1 MSESS
6 TIRNVAIVA
15 HVDHG
20 KTSLVDCMFRTAGA
34 LQRGSEDT
42 DRLLDSNDLERE
54 RGITILSKNAAIE
67 WRDVHI
73 NLIDTP
79 GHADFGGQ
87 VERVLSMADG
97 VLLVVDAF
105 EGPMPQTRFVLQK
118 AFDFGLSPLVVVNK
132 MDRKDARADEVLG
145 ELFDLFV
152 ELGAEELALDFPV
165 IYSSARA
172 GWASVEESQ
181 EGSDMAPLLD
191 QILATVPSPE
201 LDGGGA
207 TRLQISTLD
216 WDNYVGRIGI
226 GRVERGVL
234 RQGQEVMR
242 IANDGSQNRGRI
254 KELYRF
260 EGMERVAAKEVRAG
274 DIASIAGLDP
284 LGLGDTLCDLE
295 VVEPLPPITI
305 EEPTIEMEFLA
316 NDSPFAGK
324 EGKFVTSRQVAER
337 LQRAGMMDPAL
348 RIGQAPTGGY
358 LVAGR
363 GVLHLGI
370 LIENMR
376 REGYEF
382 AVGKPRVLI
391 KEIDGKDHEPEEAAQ
406 VEMPEDVMGKVI
418 EFFSK
423 RSADISDMVRQGQ
436 RAVLHMRI
444 PTRGL
449 LGARSQMLSLTRG
462 EGVLSSRADGFR
474 PWAGDLASRHNG
486 VLVSSH
492 SGRVTGYALRALEDR
507 GDFFVSPSDQ
517 VYGGMVVGEN
527 NKEQDITL
535 NATRERKLT
544 NVRSSNKDVVEN
556 LRVARKMGL
565 EAFLEYLDDDELL
578 EVTPLNLRLRKRI
591 LDEKARQRATS
602 KAGSK

>member
-1 MSESS
+1 MSIS
-6 TIRNVAIVA
+6 TSIRNVAIVA

-20 KTSLVDCMFRTAGA
+20 KTSLVDCLFRTAGA
-34 LQRGSEDT
+34 LQRNTEQT

-67 WRDVHI
+67 WAGVHI

-118 AFDFGLSPLVVVNK
+118 AFESGLSPLVVVNK
-132 MDRKDARADEVLG
+132 MDRKDARPDQVLG

-165 IYSSARA
+165 IYSSARN
-172 GWASVEESQ
+172 GWAS
-181 EGSDMAPLLD
+181 SDEKVVGDNMAPLLD
-191 QILATVPSPE
+191 QILETVPAPE
-201 LDGGGA
+201 LDGDGP
-207 TRLQISTLD
+207 TRIQISTLD

-242 IANDGSQNRGRI
+242 IANDGKRNRGRI

-260 EGMERVAAKEVRAG
+260 EGMDRVAATEVRAG

-284 LGLGDTLCDLE
+284 LGLGDTLCHLDLIE
-295 VVEPLPPITI
+295 QLPPITV

-316 NDSPFAGK
+316 NDSPFAGQ

-337 LQRAGMMDPAL
+337 LDRAGMMDPAL
-348 RIGQAPTGGY
+348 RVLPALSGGF

-391 KEIDGKDHEPEEAAQ
+391 KQVDGKDFEPEEDAQ
-406 VEMPEDVMGKVI
+406 VDMPEDALGKVI
-418 EFFSK
+418 EFFSR
-423 RSADISDMVRQGQ
+423 RSADISDMVRNGK

-449 LGARSQMLSLTRG
+449 LGARSQLLSLTRG
-462 EGVLSSRADGFR
+462 EGVLSSRADGHR
-474 PWAGDLASRHNG
+474 PWVGDLASRHNG
-486 VLVSSH
+486 VLVSS
-492 SGRVTGYALRALEDR
+492 STGRITGYALRSLEDR
-507 GDFFVSPSDQ
+507 GEFFVQPGDM
-517 VYGGMVVGEN
+517 VYNGMVVGEN

-544 NVRSSNKDVVEN
+544 NVRSANKDVMDN
-556 LRVARKMGL
+556 IRVARKLGL
-565 EAFLEYLDDDELL
+565 EGFLEYLDDDELL
-578 EVTPLNLRLRKRI
+578 EVTPQNLRLRKRI
-591 LDEKARQRATS
+591 LEEKARSRATT
-602 KAGSK
+602 KAVNR

>member
-1 MSESS
+1 MSTASS
-6 TIRNVAIVA
+6 IRNVAIVA

-34 LQRGSEDT
+34 LQRGTEST

-67 WRDVHI
+67 WQGVHV

-118 AFDFGLSPLVVVNK
+118 AFDFGLLPLVVVNK
-132 MDRKDARADEVLG
+132 MDRKDARPDQVLG

-172 GWASVEESQ
+172 GWASTEET
-181 EGSDMAPLLD
+181 EVGTDMKPLLD
-191 QILATVPSPE
+191 QILRTVPSPE
-201 LDGGGA
+201 LDPDGP
-207 TRLQISTLD
+207 TRIQISTLD

-234 RQGQEVMR
+234 RHGQEVMR
-242 IANDGSQNRGRI
+242 IANDGSKNRGRI

-260 EGMERVAAKEVRAG
+260 EGMERVAATEVRAG

-284 LGLGDTLCDLE
+284 LGLGDTLCDQSL
-295 VVEPLPPITI
+295 VEPLPPITV

-316 NDSPFAGK
+316 NDSPFAGQ

-337 LQRAGMMDPAL
+337 LQRASMMDPAL
-348 RIGQAPTGGY
+348 RINPASTGGY

-391 KEIDGKDHEPEEAAQ
+391 KEIDGVKHEPEEDAQ

-423 RSADISDMVRQGQ
+423 RSADISDMVRSGK
-436 RAVLHMRI
+436 RATLHMRI

-449 LGARSQMLSLTRG
+449 LGARSQLLSLTRG

-474 PWAGDLASRHNG
+474 PWAGNLTSRHNG

-492 SGRVTGYALRALEDR
+492 PGRITGYALRALEDR
-507 GDFFVSPSDQ
+507 GDFFVSPSEL

-535 NATRERKLT
+535 NATKERKLT
-544 NVRSSNKDVVEN
+544 NVRSANKDVLDN

-565 EAFLEYLDDDELL
+565 EAYLEYLEDDELL
-578 EVTPLNLRLRKRI
+578 EVTPQNLRLRKRI
-591 LDEKARQRATS
+591 LEEKARQRATTKS
-602 KAGSK
+602 SS

>member
-1 MSESS
+1 MSTS
-6 TIRNVAIVA
+6 IRNVAIVA

-20 KTSLVDCMFRTAGA
+20 KTSLVDCLFRTAGA
-34 LQRGSEDT
+34 LQRNTEQT

-67 WRDVHI
+67 WAGVHI

-118 AFDFGLSPLVVVNK
+118 AFESGLLPLVVVNK
-132 MDRKDARADEVLG
+132 MDRKEARPDQVLG

-165 IYSSARA
+165 IYSSARN
-172 GWASVEESQ
+172 GWASTDEKVIGEN
-181 EGSDMAPLLD
+181 MAPLLD
-191 QILATVPSPE
+191 QILATVPAPE
-201 LDGGGA
+201 LDGDGPMQI
-207 TRLQISTLD
+207 QISTLD

-226 GRVERGVL
+226 GRVRRGVL

-242 IANDGSQNRGRI
+242 IANDGKRNRGRI

-260 EGMERVAAKEVRAG
+260 EGMERVAATEVRAG

-284 LGLGDTLCDLE
+284 LGLGDTLCHLDL
-295 VVEPLPPITI
+295 VEQLPPITV

-316 NDSPFAGK
+316 NDSPFAGQ

-337 LQRAGMMDPAL
+337 LDRAGMMDPAL
-348 RIGQAPTGGY
+348 RILPALSGGF

-391 KEIDGKDHEPEEAAQ
+391 KQVDGKDFEPEEDAQ
-406 VEMPEDVMGKVI
+406 VEMPEDALGKVI
-418 EFFSK
+418 EFFSR
-423 RSADISDMVRQGQ
+423 RSADISDMVRSGK
-436 RAVLHMRI
+436 RATLHMRI

-449 LGARSQMLSLTRG
+449 LGARSQLLSLTRG
-462 EGVLSSRADGFR
+462 EGVLSSRADGHR
-474 PWAGDLASRHNG
+474 PWVGDLASRHNG
-486 VLVSSH
+486 VLVSS
-492 SGRVTGYALRALEDR
+492 STGRITGYALRSLEDR
-507 GDFFVSPSDQ
+507 GEFFVQPGEM
-517 VYGGMVVGEN
+517 VYNGMVVGEN

-544 NVRSSNKDVVEN
+544 NVRSANKDVMDN
-556 LRVARKMGL
+556 IRVARNMGL

-578 EVTPLNLRLRKRI
+578 EVTPQNLRLRKRI
-591 LDEKARQRATS
+591 LDEKARQRATT
-602 KAGSK
+602 KVGSR